1 MFIIVFFYVSLPT
14 IIIPDYDYS
23 EPTSLATSDRMHR
36 TDTMAGCEVIH
47 VAVVVRG
54 LLSSN
59 YAALLIKSILLFRQN
74 PISFHFLVNLPAK
87 HILSTLLRTWHL
99 YGVEYTFWTES
110 VKNLNGNR
118 LHYSSFSYL
127 MEVLPLSIERVI
139 LFEPTVL
146 VSADIHELW
155 KSFTDMKEQWRMFGV
170 PMTEGEEFNSDMVL
184 LDLESMRE
192 KSWLPEREGK
202 TLSESTN
209 SRSNVSKI
217 LSYMYKQDKTLFF
230 PLSPGWSAHY
240 QTHTP
245 CYEQQTV
252 CAQSSVGSSDFKTL
266 IQEYDGNLLR
276 EKWIDCQTGLTFD
289 ENAMNYRAK
298 QSVYAPPCTDFKREG
313 GQERRTHP
321 FYAGAYSNPTVSTA
335 DDVTLLLHTTL
346 DRLIPMLE
354 PMCQHWEGPMSI
366 TVFANDSEVSNL
378 LDLIWSLPSPRQN
391 IAYHIV
397 YKEGVHMYYPAN
409 LLRLVALENAQ
420 TSQVFFNDIDF
431 LPSFGLYAHLRQTV
445 TEFNLSHAV
454 LVVPAFETHSDPHDF
469 IFPQSKSA
477 LLEMVAEN
485 VVFQFHRDEYI
496 RGHAPTDYTRWA
508 KAREVYEIQWQPHYE
523 PYLVTSR
530 NITPLDTRFV
540 GRDFDKVSHIE
551 LLYYQRYKFYVMP
564 DVFILHLPHAL
575 SSDAKKEKVNE
586 RYRDCYRRRRDKWRV
601 EMAQEY
607 GYEPYL
613 VNVYK
618 IWNRLSSSYETS
630 F

>member
-1 MFIIVFFYVSLPT
+1 MPCPAIIEPE
-14 IIIPDYDYS
+14 YS
-23 EPTSLATSDRMHR
+23 EEITFGRIMR
-36 TDTMAGCEVIH
+36 KTDTMAGCEVIH

-74 PISFHFLVNLPAK
+74 PISFHFLVDPPAK

-99 YGVEYTFWTES
+99 HGVEYTFWAED
-110 VKNLNGNR
+110 LNGNS
-118 LHYSSFSYL
+118 LHYCSFSYL
-127 MEVLPLSIERVI
+127 MEVLPLSIGRVI

-146 VSADIHELW
+146 VSADIQELW
-155 KSFTDMKEQWRMFGV
+155 KSFNDMKEQWRMFGV

-184 LDLESMRE
+184 LDLESIRE
-192 KSWLPEREGK
+192 KSWLPELERK
-202 TLSESTN
+202 ALSEKTN
-209 SRSNVSKI
+209 SWSKI
-217 LSYMYKQDKTLFF
+217 LSYLYKQDKTLFF

-245 CYEQQTV
+245 CYEQQTM

-276 EKWIDCQTGLTFD
+276 EKWIDCQTGPTFD
-289 ENAMNYRAK
+289 ENAMNYRTK
-298 QSVYAPPCTDFKREG
+298 QSIYAPPCTDFEREG
-313 GQERRTHP
+313 RQERRTHP
-321 FYAGAYSNPTVSTA
+321 FYAGTYSNPTASTA

-366 TVFANDSEVSNL
+366 AVFTNDSEVSNL
-378 LDLIWSLPSPRQN
+378 SALIQSLPSPRQN

-420 TSQVFFNDIDF
+420 TSHIFLNDIDF
-431 LPSFGLYAHLRQTV
+431 LPSFGLYAHLRETV

-454 LVVPAFETHSDPHDF
+454 MVVPAFETYSDPHNF
-469 IFPQSKSA
+469 TFPQSKSA

-540 GRDFDKVSHIE
+540 SRDFNKVSHIE

-586 RYRDCYRRRRDKWRV
+586 RHRECYRRRRDKWRV

-613 VNVYK
+613 VNIYK